1 MPRALLLLAETAVTG
16 SFLLIFSPF
25 AILLVPGFGLSQ
37 LFCPCCLR
45 AKDLIADMADMHTDQ
60 QFIEFVV
67 KSIVNHPEDVKT
79 ERIVDERGVL
89 ITLYVNQEDM
99 GYVIG
104 RQGQT
109 ARALRILLKIVGA
122 KDNAR
127 VNMMIYEPDGARREH
142 RERKGAS
149 EGMSAPAQTHGDAG
163 LVSDSDLAD
172 LGI

>member
-1 MPRALLLLAETAVTG
+1 MAE
-16 SFLLIFSPF
+16 SF
-25 AILLVPGFGLSQ
+25 
-37 LFCPCCLR
+37 
-45 AKDLIADMADMHTDQ
+45 TDQ
-60 QFIEFVV
+60 SFIEFVV

-79 ERIVDERGVL
+79 ERTVDERGVL
-89 ITLYVNQEDM
+89 ITLYVNQDDM

-127 VNMMIYEPDGARREH
+127 VNLKIFEPENMRREH
-142 RERKGAS
+142 QERRAS
-149 EGMSAPAQTHGDAG
+149 EGGNRTHGDAG
-163 LVSDSDLAD
+163 LVTDKDLED

>member
-1 MPRALLLLAETAVTG
+1 MAYPIRN
-16 SFLLIFSPF
+16 SPDFSGNYP
-25 AILLVPGFGLSQ
+25 A
-37 LFCPCCLR
+37 
-45 AKDLIADMADMHTDQ
+45 AMADMHTDQ
-60 QFIEFVV
+60 SFIEYVV

-79 ERIVDERGVL
+79 ERVIDDRGVK
-89 ITLYVNQEDM
+89 ITLYVNPEDM

-127 VNMMIYEPDGARREH
+127 VSLVVYEPEGARREH
-142 RERKGAS
+142 QERKAAEVGTSPAS
-149 EGMSAPAQTHGDAG
+149 TPKVHGDAG
-163 LVSDSDLAD
+163 LVTDSDLED